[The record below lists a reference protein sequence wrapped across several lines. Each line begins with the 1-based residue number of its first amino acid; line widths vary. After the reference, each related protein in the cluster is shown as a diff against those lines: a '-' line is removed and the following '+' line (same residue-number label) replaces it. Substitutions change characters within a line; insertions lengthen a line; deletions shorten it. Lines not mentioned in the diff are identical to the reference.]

1 MEIECVNPELRR
13 DQIAKGVSCSKG
25 TLKPYRHDNYMLS
38 HYGVPL
44 NSHKED
50 NSFQIQKLF
59 VISNNHNSNLEHDL
73 KTTSIDVKKIS
84 KKRITNNKKIER

>member
-1 MEIECVNPELRR
+1 MDNTFSLEQTSKTGNHDFHLLFRQQRLDLFGRFMEIEYVNPELRR
-13 DQIAKGVSCSKG
+13 DQIAKEVSCSKG

-38 HYGVPL
+38 HYGVSL

-59 VISNNHNSNLEHDL
+59 VI
-73 KTTSIDVKKIS
+73 
-84 KKRITNNKKIER
+84 